1 MLRKPIILID
11 NGHGIDTPGKRSP
24 DGLFREYKYA
34 REIACGVADCL
45 QALGETAFLLV
56 KETNDVPL
64 AERVARVNAYCR
76 QYGSGNVLVV
86 SIHVNAANG
95 TGWSTARGWCVY
107 TTPGETASDK
117 VATHL
122 YAAAVPELKDG
133 EYSKTGTFAANQ
145 KPIRSDWSDGD
156 PDFEEKFYILRKTSC
171 PAVLTENLFQNNR
184 DDVAFLLSDK
194 GRGAIINLHVE
205 GILNYLKDIRK

>member
-34 REIACGVADCL
+34 REIACGVAGCL
-45 QALGETAFLLV
+45 QTLGETAFLLV

-64 AERVARVNAYCR
+64 AERVARVNAYCE
-76 QYGSGNVLVV
+76 QYGTGNVIVV
-86 SIHVNAANG
+86 SIHVNAAQG
-95 TGWSTARGWCVY
+95 DGWSTARGWCVY
-107 TTPGETASDK
+107 TSPGETTSDTIAK
-117 VATHL
+117 HL
-122 YAAAVPELKDG
+122 FAAAVEELQKG
-133 EYSKTGTFAANQ
+133 KYSKTGTFAAKQ

-156 PDFEEKFYILRKTSC
+156 PDFEEAFYILRKTTC

-184 DDVAFLLSDK
+184 DDVAFLTSDAGK
-194 GRGAIINLHVE
+194 GAIINLHVE

>member
-24 DGLFREYKYA
+24 DGLFLEYKYA

-64 AERVARVNAYCR
+64 AERVARVEAYCR

-86 SIHVNAANG
+86 SIHVNAAKG

-122 YAAAVPELKDG
+122 
-133 EYSKTGTFAANQ
+133 
-145 KPIRSDWSDGD
+145 
-156 PDFEEKFYILRKTSC
+156 
-171 PAVLTENLFQNNR
+171 
-184 DDVAFLLSDK
+184 
-194 GRGAIINLHVE
+194 
-205 GILNYLKDIRK
+205 

>member
-45 QALGETAFLLV
+45 QALGETVFLLV

-76 QYGSGNVLVV
+76 QYGAGNVIVV
-86 SIHVNAANG
+86 SIHVNAG
-95 TGWSTARGWCVY
+95 PGSGWSAARGWCVY
-107 TTPGETASDK
+107 TSPGQTVSDII
-117 VATHL
+117 ATHL
-122 YAAAVPELKDG
+122 FAAASEELKHAGYFD
-133 EYSKTGTFAANQ
+133 TFKPGVQ
-145 KPIRSDWSDGD
+145 KPLRKDYSDGD
-156 PDFEEKFYILRKTSC
+156 PDIEEAFYILRKTAC
-171 PAVLTENLFQNNR
+171 PAVLTENCFQNNR
-184 DDVAFLLSDK
+184 EDVAFLTSDNGK
-194 GRGAIINLHVE
+194 GAIIALHVD

>member
-34 REIACGVADCL
+34 REIACGVAGCL
-45 QALGETAFLLV
+45 QTLGETAFLLV

-64 AERVARVNAYCR
+64 AERVARVNAYCE
-76 QYGSGNVLVV
+76 QYGTGNVIVV
-86 SIHVNAANG
+86 SIHVNAAKG
-95 TGWSTARGWCVY
+95 DGWSTARGWCVY
-107 TTPGETASDK
+107 TSPRETTSDTIAK
-117 VATHL
+117 HL
-122 YAAAVPELKDG
+122 FAAAVEELQKG
-133 EYSKTGTFAANQ
+133 KYSKTGTFAAKQ

-156 PDFEEKFYILRKTSC
+156 PDFEEAFYILRKTAC

-184 DDVAFLLSDK
+184 DDVAFLTSDAGK
-194 GRGAIINLHVE
+194 GAIINLHVE